1 MTVGQLAGMIAAV
14 ALVVLVIALIWF
26 LVQVV
31 KALREAITNLA
42 ALTQEATTLSHQAD
56 GILQNTNELL
66 ADLNHKAEK
75 VDPAFVAMGE
85 VVQSVSDLNTATRQF
100 ASHVAE
106 QRAKRN
112 KWTTK
117 LGQAAAMGIL
127 ARLKN
132 RKKA

>member
-85 VVQSVSDLNTATRQF
+85 VGQSVSDLNTATRQV
-100 ASHVAE
+100 ASHVVSNAPSATSG
-106 QRAKRN
+106 RPS
-112 KWTTK
+112 WVK
-117 LGQAAAMGIL
+117 LPQWGFWPA
-127 ARLKN
+127 
-132 RKKA
+132 